1 MPHCINKY
9 YVKFYVIYY
18 MYAIKMLVVEHILC
32 FIDAKLKPHKS
43 NTFYVKPDINFTK
56 IYIAV

>member
-56 IYIAV
+56 I